1 LSEAPL
7 PEGADDYGYGANVIA
22 IDAAKA
28 AHKAPPKP
36 TAPETAGEPLPR
48 PDIMVHGGGLS
59 DPPPRRKA
67 PRPEI
72 QILPGNLPE
81 IVDQAEAAIVA
92 NCPDIFQRGSII
104 VRPTITKITVA
115 DGKEIEGTRLVQVK
129 RHHLAERMTGAGRW
143 RKWDGRREDWVNADC
158 PVKIA
163 ETYLERE
170 GLWKLPTLAG
180 VINAP
185 TLRRDGSILEVPG
198 YDADT
203 GLLFDPAGET
213 FPAVPE
219 NPTKGVA
226 INEMRFLKTLI
237 GTFPFAD
244 VANKSGDVKS
254 ADRSVALSGILTT
267 AIRRSIETAPLHAF
281 TAPVAGSGKSMLV
294 DLASMVAS
302 GRQASVISQ
311 GASEEELEKRLGASL
326 LAGDVMV
333 SIDNCESPLGG
344 ELLCQV
350 LTQPALKIRVLGR
363 SINVEV
369 PSNAAIFATGNNLSV
384 IGDMTRRTLMCSL
397 DPNCERPETRVFK
410 VDPLALIRAE
420 RGRYVAAALTI
431 LRAFH
436 VAGRPRQ
443 VNPLGSFETW
453 SNWIRSALIWVGEA
467 DPCVTMEKVRT
478 TDPKLEALATVM
490 QNWATVLGE
499 ARTSVKDAI
508 DMATSSTVNY
518 SGRTIFQYPDFREAL
533 LVVAGEGGAVNSRRL
548 GKWLSSI
555 KGRMVGGTK
564 IADDGILKG
573 IGQWKLVR
581 HG

>member
-1 LSEAPL
+1 MTRLDEPPAWLSDAPM
-7 PEGADDYGYGANVIA
+7 PESQDAYGANIVVLE
-22 IDAAKA
+22 AAKVA
-28 AHKAPPKP
+28 RKTPPKA
-36 TAPETAGEPLPR
+36 TAAETAGEPISRQVISTPA
-48 PDIMVHGGGLS
+48 S
-59 DPPPRRKA
+59 AKAPPKQKA

-104 VRPTITKITVA
+104 VRPTVTKITVA
-115 DGKEIEGTRLVQVK
+115 DGKEIEGARLVQVK
-129 RHHLAERMTGAGRW
+129 RHHLAERMTGAAKW
-143 RKWDGRREDWVNADC
+143 RKWDGRCEDWVNTDC
-158 PVKIA
+158 PLKIA

-198 YDADT
+198 YDVDT

-213 FPAVPE
+213 FDPIPRD
-219 NPTKGVA
+219 PSKGDA
-226 INEMRFLKTLI
+226 IGAMGLLKGLI
-237 GTFPFAD
+237 STFPFVAD
-244 VANKSGDVKS
+244 S
-254 ADRSVALSGILTT
+254 DRSVALSGILST

-350 LTQPALKIRVLGR
+350 LTQPALKIRVLGK

-397 DPNCERPETRVFK
+397 DPNCERPETRVFN

-420 RGRYVAAALTI
+420 RGRYVTAALTI

-443 VNPLGSFETW
+443 VNPLGSFESW

-467 DPCVTMEKVRT
+467 DPCVTMEKVRA

-490 QNWATVLGE
+490 QNWATVIGE
-499 ARTSVKDAI
+499 ARTSVKAAI
-508 DMATSSTVNY
+508 DSATSSTVEY

-564 IADDGILKG
+564 IVDDGILKG